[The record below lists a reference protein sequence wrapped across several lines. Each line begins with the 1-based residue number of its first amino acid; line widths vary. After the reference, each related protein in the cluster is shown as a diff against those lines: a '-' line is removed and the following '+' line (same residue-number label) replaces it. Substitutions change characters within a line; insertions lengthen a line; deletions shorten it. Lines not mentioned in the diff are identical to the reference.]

1 MPRPRRSFPAEFKA
15 QVVLDLLSG
24 AASPAELCRKHN
36 LKPQLLSQWKAAVV
50 QRLHTLFQE
59 DPQVSQDQNRIAE
72 LEQLVGRQAYDLEI
86 LKKASRMLAGPAPS
100 NGRSS

>member
-36 LKPQLLSQWKAAVV
+36 VKPQLLSQRKVAVLE
-50 QRLHTLFQE
+50 RLHTLFQ
-59 DPQVSQDQNRIAE
+59 DHVQTSQDQTRIAE
-72 LEQLVGRQAYDLEI
+72 LEQLIGRQAYELEI

-100 NGRSS
+100 NGR